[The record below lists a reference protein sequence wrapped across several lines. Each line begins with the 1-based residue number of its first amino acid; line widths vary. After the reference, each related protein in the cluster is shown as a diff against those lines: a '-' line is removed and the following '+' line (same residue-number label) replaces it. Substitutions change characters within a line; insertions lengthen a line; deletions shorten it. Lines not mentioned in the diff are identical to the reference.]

1 MRRNRAR
8 LGPTLDSS
16 IARVLVAVAC
26 WALSAPGAAAQDG
39 VESDRAAL
47 EALYDATG
55 GAGWTESTNWKTPAP
70 LGEWHGVRT
79 DTAGRVTSLDLN
91 DNGLAGPIPDALG
104 SLAGLQHL
112 RLSWND
118 LTGPIPGGLGNLTE
132 LRSLYLSGNA
142 LTGPIPGAL
151 ASLGNLEW
159 LYLNWNAL
167 TGPVPAWLGNLA
179 RLRGLVLARAGLTG
193 PLPEAVGRLQD
204 LEVLRLDENALTGPV
219 PAWLGNLAR
228 LRRLW
233 LFDAGLT
240 GPLPEALGRLQDLEE
255 LRLDRNALTGPVP
268 AWLGNLARLRW
279 LGLSYTDLTGP
290 LPEALGRL
298 QDLEE
303 LRLSYAWGVTGSLPP
318 SLETTGLRKL
328 DIFATQACAP
338 AAWRERP
345 ETEFA
350 GRVCGAETHV
360 TVDLAVVYTPAARE
374 AVGGRA
380 AIEAAID
387 LMVAETNAAYL
398 ASGVHHRL
406 ALVGRDEVQYVE
418 SGDLS
423 TDLHRLRE
431 PSDGHMD
438 EVHAWRDRV
447 GADLVHL
454 VFDAASGPIGGI
466 ASRPGAFSTS
476 SHEQGGRTLA
486 HELGHN
492 MGLLHDRY
500 QVHHGEG
507 GVFPHPAYGYVNQ
520 QAFEAGGEPSRW
532 ISIMAYSTQC
542 SDAGF
547 SCWGLDRFSNP
558 DHRHDGDPLGVAFGA
573 GASGVTGPSDAV
585 AVLNATASVVAAWR
599 DPPGANRRPVAVG
612 TLPDRT
618 LVVGRRLEL
627 DVLQAFDDPD
637 DDSLTYA
644 ALSSAP
650 DVVTVLAA
658 GARVTLTAI
667 STGVAA
673 IRVTAID
680 PDGRSASQRFTVTVR
695 PPTPFTDDPIVPGV
709 TPVRAVH
716 FTELRTRIDVLRR
729 EARLASFRWTDP
741 ELRPGVT
748 RVRRVHL
755 LELRSALAAVY
766 AAAGRVAPRW
776 ADASPAAG
784 STPIRA
790 VHLMELRAAVLAL
803 E

>member
-1 MRRNRAR
+1 M
-8 LGPTLDSS
+8 
-16 IARVLVAVAC
+16 AVAC
-26 WALSAPGAAAQDG
+26 WPLSAPGAVAQGG

-55 GAGWTESTNWKTPAP
+55 GAGWTESANWKTPAP
-70 LGEWHGVRT
+70 LGEWRGVTT
-79 DTAGRVTSLDLN
+79 DTDGRVTQLYLQ
-91 DNGLAGPIPDALG
+91 DNGLVGSIPPALGSLTNLLDLRLDFNALTGPIPDALG
-104 SLAGLQHL
+104 SLASLEL
-112 RLSWND
+112 LFLASND
-118 LTGPIPGGLGNLTE
+118 LTGPIPASLGNLTE
-132 LRSLYLSGNA
+132 LRWLDVSRNA

-151 ASLGNLEW
+151 ANLEN
-159 LYLNWNAL
+159 LRLLFLGFNAL

-179 RLRGLVLARAGLTG
+179 RLRSLGLSHT
-193 PLPEAVGRLQD
+193 
-204 LEVLRLDENALTGPV
+204 
-219 PAWLGNLAR
+219 
-228 LRRLW
+228 
-233 LFDAGLT
+233 GLT

-255 LRLDRNALTGPVP
+255 LRLS
-268 AWLGNLARLRW
+268 W
-279 LGLSYTDLTGP
+279 
-290 LPEALGRL
+290 
-298 QDLEE
+298 
-303 LRLSYAWGVTGSLPP
+303 AWGVTGSLPRG
-318 SLETTGLRKL
+318 LETTDLQKL

-338 AAWRERP
+338 AVWRDRL
-345 ETEFA
+345 ETEFW

-360 TVDLAVVYTPAARE
+360 TVDLAVVYTPAARQ

-398 ASGVHHRL
+398 ESGVHHRL
-406 ALVGRDEVQYVE
+406 ALVGTDEVQYVE
-418 SGDLS
+418 SGDLY
-423 TDLHRLRE
+423 TDLSRLE
-431 PSDGHMD
+431 SPSDGHMD

-454 VFDAASGPIGGI
+454 VFDAASGEIGGI
-466 ASRPGAFSTS
+466 AVFPGAFSTS
-476 SHEQGGRTLA
+476 SHDQGGRTLA

-492 MGLLHDRY
+492 MGLSHDRY

-507 GVFPHPAYGYVNQ
+507 GAFAHPAYGYVNQ
-520 QAFEAGGEPSRW
+520 RAFEAGGGSSRRW

-558 DHRHDGDPLGVAFGA
+558 QHRLDGDPLGVAFDA

-585 AVLNATASVVAAWR
+585 AVLNATGPAVAAWR

-612 TLPDRT
+612 ALPDRT
-618 LVVGRRLEL
+618 LEAGRRLEL
-627 DVLQAFDDPD
+627 DVSQAFDDPD
-637 DDSLTYA
+637 GDPLTYA
-644 ALSSAP
+644 GLSSAP

-680 PDGRSASQRFTVTVR
+680 PDDRSASQRFTVTVR

-709 TPVRAVH
+709 TPVRTVH
-716 FTELRTRIDVLRR
+716 FTELRARIDVLRR

-748 RVRRVHL
+748 RVQRVHL
-755 LELRSALAAVY
+755 LELRSALADVY
-766 AAAGRVAPRW
+766 AAAGRAVPRW
-776 ADASPAAG
+776 TDASPAAG